1 MQYNKNIPTSNL
13 NEVEVKVEE
22 KGNILEVIPLNLSLS
37 LNLAILNENC
47 RILTGNQIRLVRH
60 NPVKVKK

>member
-1 MQYNKNIPTSNL
+1 MQYSNL

-22 KGNILEVIPLNLSLS
+22 KRNILEVIPLNLSLN
-37 LNLAILNENC
+37 LNLAILNGNC
-47 RILTGNQIRLVRH
+47 RILTGNQMKLVRH

>member
-13 NEVEVKVEE
+13 NEVKVEE
-22 KGNILEVIPLNLSLS
+22 KRNILEVIPLNLSLS

-47 RILTGNQIRLVRH
+47 RILTGNQMSLVRH
-60 NPVKVKK
+60 NPMKVKK